1 MQEVN
6 FEEELEQVLKK
17 DARYHREAYYFL
29 REALDH
35 TQNRIGK
42 PKKGEIRHVTGQELL
57 EGIRQYALHQYGPM
71 ARAILNEWGVQ
82 RCEDFGEIVFNMV
95 ERKLLAKTEKDS
107 HDDFKNGYDF
117 MDAFCDPFRPVHKRP
132 APVPESKPSDA

>member
-57 EGIRQYALHQYGPM
+57 EGIRQYALHQY
-71 ARAILNEWGVQ
+71 ARWPG
-82 RCEDFGEIVFNMV
+82 R
-95 ERKLLAKTEKDS
+95 S
-107 HDDFKNGYDF
+107 
-117 MDAFCDPFRPVHKRP
+117 
-132 APVPESKPSDA
+132 